1 MSVNKAILVGYVGNN
16 PELKRFDNGGAI
28 TSFSLATSER
38 GYKLQNGTDVP
49 ERTDWHNISVRGK
62 LAEVIEKYVFKG
74 SHLYVEGKIRTRSY
88 EVNNEKRYI
97 TEIHADTIDFLSKK
111 EEGQGANN
119 STANTQQQTQAQRQ
133 PKGMYEH
140 MEEQKQQATHYDDLP
155 F

>member
-1 MSVNKAILVGYVGNN
+1 MAINKVILVGYVGNN
-16 PELKRFDNGGAI
+16 PELKRFNNGSAI
-28 TSFSLATSER
+28 ASFSLATSER
-38 GYKLQNGTDVP
+38 GYTLQNGTQVP

-62 LAEVIEKYVFKG
+62 LAEIIEKYVFKG

-111 EEGQGANN
+111 EDSQDQGTNN
-119 STANTQQQTQAQRQ
+119 VNANTQQQSQTQQDS
-133 PKGMYEH
+133 GS
-140 MEEQKQQATHYDDLP
+140 DDLP